1 MHPERWLKQYES
13 LGETLSWKMLR
24 YKEIYRYITRAGNL
38 SVRLYP
44 THRASRFASTI
55 WIRECTLLFCKVP
68 EHRQPIKSS
77 CHNLFFISQHS
88 MCGNVL
94 HRLGCNTF
102 FSDKPN
108 APVILRCG
116 RRRIFCKNDDPY
128 ERCHSERLCLE
139 ESPAKTSGMRSLTP
153 PVAGSR

>member
-13 LGETLSWKMLR
+13 LGETLWWKMLR

-77 CHNLFFISQHS
+77 CHNLFFISHHS

-94 HRLGCNTF
+94 HLLGCNTF
-102 FSDKPN
+102 FFRQTQCP
-108 APVILRCG
+108 
-116 RRRIFCKNDDPY
+116 
-128 ERCHSERLCLE
+128 CHSEVRSAE
-139 ESPAKTSGMRSLTP
+139 ESSVKTMILTNDVILKGFALKNLLLRR
-153 PVAGSR
+153 VA